1 MGTCI
6 MDLFPDVQQQIEVL
20 LDQSSVTSSFPVAE
34 FIVLFGFLLVL
45 TMEQIVLDYKETSLL
60 RRLE

>member
-6 MDLFPDVQQQIEVL
+6 LDLFPDVQKQINIFINHYTL
-20 LDQSSVTSSFPVAE
+20 SRPFPVAE

-45 TMEQIVLDYKETSLL
+45 TLEQVVLDYKERSLL
-60 RRLE
+60 IGR